1 MHTFGGMH
9 NILSLVEWPKI
20 RVALPLSLSR
30 AVSDMVGRWFCTP
43 SDDCFWLGGKS
54 TLHKQVQDGLVQFS
68 DDLVVGPSAGKTFK
82 KSSTCGPAESCSTCG
97 ATSLPLPFRRLRRL
111 PDSQEESPAKSES
124 LGSEDTTSSDH
135 MESLAFDK
143 DSLPDHMESLAFAEP
158 LEPATDESSLLS
170 PSTTETQEATSS
182 SLKSGEDATDTAPY
196 MRTRDGQLVELHS
209 RYAVNVEDL
218 TLIAPA
224 CHRPPKRS
232 RFFGPG
238 ESK

>member
-1 MHTFGGMH
+1 M
-9 NILSLVEWPKI
+9 
-20 RVALPLSLSR
+20 
-30 AVSDMVGRWFCTP
+30 
-43 SDDCFWLGGKS
+43 S
-54 TLHKQVQDGLVQFS
+54 T
-68 DDLVVGPSAGKTFK
+68 T
-82 KSSTCGPAESCSTCG
+82 
-97 ATSLPLPFRRLRRL
+97 
-111 PDSQEESPAKSES
+111 ES

-135 MESLAFDK
+135 M

-209 RYAVNVEDL
+209 RYAVSVEDL
-218 TLIAPA
+218 TLIA
-224 CHRPPKRS
+224 KRS

-238 ESK
+238 ESKRSSLSRGVEVKFTV